1 MKNLLK
7 VSTYARMMDLSVQ
20 SVYNQI
26 KDGKIP
32 YMVIDGVTFVIY
44 NKQV

>member
-32 YMVIDGVTFVIY
+32 YTVIDGVTFVIY
-44 NKQV
+44 NKEV

>member
-32 YMVIDGVTFVIY
+32 HMVIDGVTFVIY
-44 NKQV
+44 NKEV

>member
-26 KDGKIP
+26 KDGKVH
-32 YMVIDGVTFVIY
+32 YMVIDGVYFVIY
-44 NKQV
+44 NKEI

>member
-26 KDGKIP
+26 KEGKVP
-32 YMVIDGVTFVIY
+32 YMVIYGIYFVIY
-44 NKQV
+44 NKEI